1 MKRICL
7 VKKDP
12 LMPPSDDNW
21 IVMNY
26 HDYLEFMKTPEGQS
40 RKENFAQLNGV
51 DEDDVIYIVESNT
64 QKAKQ
69 IRAERDAHD
78 YLTEQENLSGY
89 LTLSMEELT
98 ANLDDDLS
106 AYDIIEDPS
115 EDVVANYL
123 RFSNIETL
131 FRAIESLDDE
141 EKWIINKLFLDENT
155 CSLLELSQ
163 SLGIPYMTLSYKKSK
178 IFRKIK
184 KFFREKWKKVPNK
197 EVRG

>member
-26 HDYLEFMKTPEGQS
+26 HDYLEFMKTPEGQN

-98 ANLDDDLS
+98 ADLDDDLS
-106 AYDIIEDPS
+106 AYDIIADPS
-115 EDVVANYL
+115 EDVVKNFL
-123 RFSNIETL
+123 RFTRIETL
-131 FRAIESLDDE
+131 FKAMDTLEEAEKELLFNLYLSPTPLSITQYGKQTNESQQTISYRKKRIF
-141 EKWIINKLFLDENT
+141 EKL
-155 CSLLELSQ
+155 
-163 SLGIPYMTLSYKKSK
+163 
-178 IFRKIK
+178 K
-184 KFFREKWKKVPNK
+184 KFL
-197 EVRG
+197 